1 MTPERKPTNSEL
13 RRSVRALEKRFAR
26 AGKTVVV
33 VELPELIRFM
43 KDHNI
48 ALATLADQSGNG
60 FDMWPM
66 PHKGLVLK

>member
-48 ALATLADQSGNG
+48 TPLADQSGNG